1 MGVERTA
8 HRLEHILEAIRG
20 IEDTVAGL
28 SRDTVMEHWTLR
40 SAVERGLEIISEA
53 TRHLPSELTDAHP
66 EVPWKTSEGSAISCG
81 TNTTGSSRTSFG
93 RSQAKGWFRS
103 GQRLKRCSRKWAE
116 GNDAQ
121 RAGHLIRSSTLT

>member
-66 EVPWKTSEGSAISCG
+66 EVPWRNIRGIGNLLRHEYDRIEPDIVWQIASEGLVPL
-81 TNTTGSSRTSFG
+81 RTAVETMLSEMG
-93 RSQAKGWFRS
+93 RR
-103 GQRLKRCSRKWAE
+103 E
-116 GNDAQ
+116 
-121 RAGHLIRSSTLT
+121 